1 MGHPV
6 IIGKLMEVMNARQG
20 QTLTREQIAGLAG
33 VTPGQVRD
41 GMRSLVERSSGSVQ
55 VVVRARAWR
64 MVPDHK
70 ASEKAPVASPAVSK
84 PAPAPRAPEPAQKEP
99 ETVQKAASM
108 PELLEVL
115 GITRLGGLMARSE
128 DGRLWE
134 AKEL

>member
-6 IIGKLMEVMNARQG
+6 IVGKLIEVLNARQG

-33 VTPGQVRD
+33 VTPDQVRD
-41 GMRSLVERSSGSVQ
+41 AMRTLVQRSNGTIE
-55 VVVRARAWR
+55 VVTRAHAWR
-64 MVPDHK
+64 MAPDQVH
-70 ASEKAPVASPAVSK
+70 
-84 PAPAPRAPEPAQKEP
+84 APAPTVPAQVAPKGAKSKSVE
-99 ETVQKAASM
+99 M

-115 GITRLGGLMARSE
+115 GTTRAGGLMTRSE